1 MAIFQ
6 NPLQKNPLQM
16 AFPKPP
22 GYSAPLGP
30 PPIPNLP
37 ERPPPVSPV
46 GTISPGPPPIPNL
59 PERPPPVPS
68 PPWGPPPIPNLPER
82 PPPVPSPPWGPE
94 SSPIGGPSP
103 YSSPPSFGPSASIG
117 GPSPQ
122 PYPSSPPGRPPIAR
136 LPIAQPVPVRTAY
149 SQWYSKEAQ
158 DEGRARRRSAPQPQQ
173 STPQQPAPTPAP
185 TPAPAYNP
193 DQTNWGRP
201 TLTPEQLAPFAPG
214 AELEPLPDWVMQR
227 PNMTDEQ
234 ANQYLTP
241 GQQHHRMLLIMQQLN
256 PDFQQPTQQPP
267 PPPGQ
272 QPPQQPRPEYGA
284 PPPGQTPAGVSLME
298 TLRGL
303 SSNSPQNYAQQWS
316 GGQDLQQILT
326 NATQAAIDPVQRNFL
341 EQILP
346 NIRSNAIQAG
356 QYGGS
361 RQDLANQGAAS
372 KYLDATGRISAD
384 IQQRGLQ
391 HGLQR
396 EGLYGSLGLQQSA
409 QDLQRLGLY
418 GNLGLQAQSQDQ
430 SFAQAQAILAL
441 QQGRLGIDQAESIN
455 RMSLLPGML
464 QGGIG
469 GQQRQLFQQ
478 MLDAGFNAD
487 QANQFLP
494 LILAMQGLQA
504 GTGLPGGGT
513 MTQYNPPEQ
522 GGWNQIL
529 GAITAILPFLDDLF

>member
-6 NPLQKNPLQM
+6 QPLQPNPLQNMVQKPTPLV
-16 AFPKPP
+16 PP
-22 GYSAPLGP
+22 GGESP
-30 PPIPNLP
+30 PDWPFPMP
-37 ERPPPVSPV
+37 PGFSPDRPPVPR
-46 GTISPGPPPIPNL
+46 PPN
-59 PERPPPVPS
+59 RPPPVPGMG
-68 PPWGPPPIPNLPER
+68 PPSFRPDAPPPPPRVMRPLQAQSAQADPPIPQR
-82 PPPVPSPPWGPE
+82 
-94 SSPIGGPSP
+94 
-103 YSSPPSFGPSASIG
+103 
-117 GPSPQ
+117 Q
-122 PYPSSPPGRPPIAR
+122 
-136 LPIAQPVPVRTAY
+136 Q
-149 SQWYSKEAQ
+149 Q
-158 DEGRARRRSAPQPQQ
+158 SAPAP
-173 STPQQPAPTPAP
+173 PAW
-185 TPAPAYNP
+185 NP
-193 DQTNWGRP
+193 DQSNWGRP
-201 TLTPEQLAPFAPG
+201 HLTPEQLAPFAPG

-227 PNMTDEQ
+227 PNLTDEQ
-234 ANQYLTP
+234 VNQYLTP
-241 GQQHHRMLLIMQQLN
+241 GQQHHRMLLIMQELN
-256 PDFQQPTQQPP
+256 PDYQPSAQQPTPRQPTP
-267 PPPGQ
+267 PTPPAR
-272 QPPQQPRPEYGA
+272 QQPRPEYGA

-303 SSNSPQNYAQQWS
+303 SSTSPQTYAQQW
-316 GGQDLQQILT
+316 GGGDIQQILA

-341 EQILP
+341 EQVLP

-361 RQDLANQGAAS
+361 RQDLANQGATS

-384 IQQRGLQ
+384 MQQWGLQ

-396 EGLYGSLGLQQSA
+396 EGLYGGLGLQQSA

-418 GNLGLQAQSQDQ
+418 GNLGLQAQAQDQ
-430 SFAQAQAILAL
+430 SFAQAQAMLAL
-441 QQGRLGIDQAESIN
+441 QQGRLGIDQAESMN

-494 LILAMQGLQA
+494 LVLAMQGLQA

-522 GGWNQIL
+522 SGWNQIL
-529 GAITAILPFLDDLF
+529 GAITTILPFISDLF